1 MGSGAAT
8 FTPSRGTAGW
18 AVGRLLGL
26 AAWALVASGGTV
38 FGEDFLG
45 VAIQPSGATY
55 VFLADVHVRAEPST
69 KGNRVGTIKSG
80 DRVRV
85 AGKTQGGWLAVRQDG
100 RAWGFV
106 YTPQVMPLVDGALE
120 QTLIGRAAVDDKTSC
135 EFRIRFEG
143 KSEIEGEEYQSFD
156 YEVAYACVIDGKS
169 VRFVAPM
176 FLSEAPYQLSQ
187 NAVFQVAVD
196 LLELYHGGSDVL
208 STVLLYDRD
217 RDKVVLDGVSLD
229 EFRSASPLKEK
240 PAENVGQALAAAAE
254 LTLRAWN
261 KKTFAALAGLKR

>member
-1 MGSGAAT
+1 MALPAVT
-8 FTPSRGTAGW
+8 FAPSRGTAGW
-18 AVGRLLGL
+18 VVGRLLGL
-26 AAWALVASGGTV
+26 AAWALIASGGTAV
-38 FGEDFLG
+38 GEDFLG
-45 VAIQPSGATY
+45 VAIQPIGTTY

-106 YTPQVMPLVDGALE
+106 YTPQLMPLVDGAIERDL
-120 QTLIGRAAVDDKTSC
+120 TGKVTVDDKTSC

-143 KSEIEGEEYQSFD
+143 KGEIEGEEYQSFD
-156 YEVAYACVIDGKS
+156 YEVAYACGVDGKS
-169 VRFVAPM
+169 ARFITPM
-176 FLSEAPYQLSQ
+176 FLGEAPHQLSQ
-187 NAVFQVAVD
+187 NAVFQITVD

-254 LTLRAWN
+254 MTLRAWN
-261 KKTFAALAGLKR
+261 KKTFAALAALKR